1 MKRWREWRMRRA
13 LNRLVARIAVQP
25 EGRLDELSAEANDTA
40 RLVTRLLQANG
51 RLGPGQ
57 FIDVEITKRDG

>member
-1 MKRWREWRMRRA
+1 MRRA